1 MPSNKTSV
9 PSRKEFAKT
18 KAATK
23 QSGKSAPA
31 CATQAGARSM
41 AKAKATKIQKTVTE
55 RITDADRLNTFV
67 VSVLEKWRLA
77 KENNLDGTDQ
87 NIIKISMRDITL
99 IMQRQLKNTR
109 VARLHDLIN
118 DTLSGLDI
126 ADVYGSW
133 VFVDWDSPDCLFI
146 RLPDT
151 KTKVVRARIGR
162 TKGSADYQISPAT
175 EQLIEHGL
183 RGGDDDEEEDIPVV
197 DDGDIDREYD
207 RRPENVRKTEKQLR
221 SWTLE
226 QLQNFVVENKI
237 EVCAYADSNYETL
250 LAAVLE
256 FKTKQA

>member
-1 MPSNKTSV
+1 MSNVKTSA
-9 PSRKEFAKT
+9 PSRKDYASTRAAAKM
-18 KAATK
+18 KSK
-23 QSGKSAPA
+23 FGK
-31 CATQAGARSM
+31 
-41 AKAKATKIQKTVTE
+41 AKAKSSREDSQVVRD
-55 RITDADRLNTFV
+55 RITDADRLNKFV
-67 VSVLEKWRLA
+67 VSVLENWRLA

-162 TKGSADYQISPAT
+162 TKGSDDYQISPAT
-175 EQLIEHGL
+175 EQLIEHGF
-183 RGGDDDEEEDIPVV
+183 GGDDEDEDQTVV
-197 DDGDIDREYD
+197 DDHDIDHEYD
-207 RRPENVRKTEKQLR
+207 GRPENIRKAAKALR
-221 SWTLE
+221 DWNLE
-226 QLQNFVVENKI
+226 QLQDFVIANKI
-237 EVCAYADSNYETL
+237 EVSDAEFSNIDSMMV
-250 LAAVLE
+250 AVHA
-256 FKTKQA
+256 FKSKQA

>member
-1 MPSNKTSV
+1 MPNPKMVQKQIDARRAS
-9 PSRKEFAKT
+9 AT
-18 KAATK
+18 KAGAK
-23 QSGKSAPA
+23 KRAKVAPA
-31 CATQAGARSM
+31 SVREKNSKAM
-41 AKAKATKIQKTVTE
+41 AD
-55 RITDADRLNTFV
+55 RITDADRLNKFV
-67 VSVLEKWRLA
+67 VSVLEEWRQA
-77 KENNLDGTDQ
+77 KEKNLEGSVH
-87 NIIKISMRDITL
+87 NIVKVSMRDVNL

-126 ADVYGSW
+126 VDVYGSW
-133 VFVDWDSPDCLFI
+133 VFVEWDTPDCLFI
-146 RLPDT
+146 RMPDT

-162 TKGSADYQISPAT
+162 KMGSDEYQISAAT

-183 RGGDDDEEEDIPVV
+183 CGDDEDEDIPAV

-226 QLQNFVVENKI
+226 QLQSFVVENKI
-237 EVCAYADSNYETL
+237 EIGGASHNYDTL